1 MSLRP
6 VDETVDDDDGFSDDE
21 ADEEAAGVQ
30 KVTDDKAGT
39 SYVYIHTVQA
49 YAYIHTM
56 WAGTFAHL
64 MWYVYILCILHR

>member
-56 WAGTFAHL
+56 
-64 MWYVYILCILHR
+64 